1 MLTHR
6 TAEKKDLEQI
16 VRLIAN
22 ARAYIASQ
30 GIDQWQD
37 GYPEPELIEGDM
49 DKGIGVVFEED
60 GRICSYMALMDIPEP
75 VYDELE
81 GEWLSDRPY
90 ATIHRI
96 AIDDGYRG
104 RGVSRAMLEHAQ
116 AYAQARSLG
125 SVRADTHRGNRAM
138 RGLLEKS
145 GYAYC
150 GEVKYDVT
158 AGDPIRV
165 AYEKAL

>member
-6 TAEKKDLEQI
+6 IAEKKDLSDI
-16 VRLIAN
+16 LRLIAN
-22 ARAYIASQ
+22 ARKYIASQ

-37 GYPEPELIEGDM
+37 GYPEPEVLEGDM
-49 DKGIGVVFEED
+49 ESRIGMVFLES
-60 GRICSYMALMDIPEP
+60 GKICDYMALMDIPEP

-81 GEWLSDRPY
+81 GQWLQEGPY
-90 ATIHRI
+90 ATVHRM

-104 RGVSRAMLEHAQ
+104 KGVSTAMLE
-116 AYAQARSLG
+116 YAEESARKSGLCSL
-125 SVRADTHRGNRAM
+125 RLDTHRGNKAM

-145 GYAYC
+145 GYSYC
-150 GEVKYDVT
+150 GEVKYEVA

-165 AYEKAL
+165 AYEKLL

>member
-6 TAEKKDLEQI
+6 PAEKQDLDQI

-37 GYPEPELIEGDM
+37 GYPEPELIENDM
-49 DKGIGVVFEED
+49 ETGIGVVCLED
-60 GRICSYMALMDIPEP
+60 GSICSYMALMDIPEP
-75 VYDELE
+75 VYDDLN
-81 GEWLSDRPY
+81 GEWLSSAPY
-90 ATIHRI
+90 ATIHRM
-96 AIDDGYRG
+96 AIDDGHRG
-104 RGVSRAMLEHAQ
+104 KGVSTAMLALAEQYAKEHKLA
-116 AYAQARSLG
+116 
-125 SVRADTHRGNRAM
+125 SVRADTHTGNRAM

-145 GYAYC
+145 GYVYC
-150 GEVKYDVT
+150 GDVKYEVS

-165 AYEKAL
+165 AYEKKI